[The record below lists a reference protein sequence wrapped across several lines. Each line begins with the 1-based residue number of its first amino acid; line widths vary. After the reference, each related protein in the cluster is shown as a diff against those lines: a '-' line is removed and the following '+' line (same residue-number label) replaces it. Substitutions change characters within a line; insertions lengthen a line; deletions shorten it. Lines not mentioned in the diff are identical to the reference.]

1 MTEPV
6 LSDEIRYLL
15 LKELEQNPNVSQRE
29 LAKTVGISL
38 GKTNYCL
45 KALIAAGWVKAG
57 NFAKSENK
65 AGYAYFLTPK
75 GFAEK
80 AEVTLRFLDN
90 KQRQYEVLEQEIMV
104 LKKEVVDKLRQSNN

>member
-75 GFAEK
+75 GFGEK
-80 AEVTLRFLDN
+80 AEVTLRFLAD
-90 KQRQYEVLEQEIMV
+90 KQRQYGVLEEEIMA
-104 LKKEVVDKLRQSNN
+104 LQNEVVEKLQKSSN